1 VKRVGRWGAA
11 VAGGVGALVSA
22 WGVPATAAD
31 ARPVARGGPAVV
43 AGARTMGADE
53 LARAGRAVEST
64 PALTIYQSRLA
75 DGTLE
80 LSDRP
85 PQSAAG
91 AVERLSYGLAPQD
104 AATRQRAEAEREYWR
119 KQADGFVRRQ
129 QERDREAERLAR
141 ERPSPS
147 IAFVEWPRRPAYHGH
162 GWPLPADAVYPALPT
177 WGYGAY
183 GGYGVSGAYTSSP
196 GAAQGRSG
204 GFIGSGF
211 STAR

>member
-1 VKRVGRWGAA
+1 MKRVGRWSAA
-11 VAGGVGALVSA
+11 VAGGVGVLASA
-22 WGVPATAAD
+22 WGGSATAAET
-31 ARPVARGGPAVV
+31 RHGARGEPAVV

-64 PALTIYQSRLA
+64 PALTIYQARLA

-85 PQSAAG
+85 PQAAAG
-91 AVERLSYGLAPQD
+91 AVERRSYGLAPQD

-119 KQADGFVRRQ
+119 KQADAFVRRQ
-129 QERDREAERLAR
+129 QERDRDAERAAR

-147 IAFVEWPRRPAYHGH
+147 IAVVEWPRRPAYHGY
-162 GWPLPADAVYPALPT
+162 GWPLPSDGVYPAVPT
-177 WGYGAY
+177 WGY
-183 GGYGVSGAYTSSP
+183 GGYGVSGVSGVYTSSP
-196 GAAQGRSG
+196 GAAQGRSN